1 MQGGAY
7 QSGGALFPGIPIV
20 RQHLGTPLPIRSP
33 QEKRTYQARGRSAV
47 RGYCCWFIP
56 EGIPCRL
63 QTLEWLV
70 LRRRRERADDLP
82 GAEIPAR
89 YQSYLRTGDPAA
101 LRAVVEH
108 NRRDVI
114 STASLL
120 C

>member
-7 QSGGALFPGIPIV
+7 QSGGALFPGISIV

-63 QTLEWLV
+63 QTLAQLARFDTGWRAAPFAQE
-70 LRRRRERADDLP
+70 RREIADSAQGLDLD
-82 GAEIPAR
+82 R
-89 YQSYLRTGDPAA
+89 
-101 LRAVVEH
+101 
-108 NRRDVI
+108 
-114 STASLL
+114 
-120 C
+120 